1 MKHHQEPPLPPIPL
15 LVRYVASSF
24 TEEVAGNQPKH
35 SETNPRTH
43 TFTHTLIYPPLTH
56 RFFITCSFQFI
67 FPFISLTYSVYLRF
81 VLLFTHLHIHFLSE
95 NRNSTHLS
103 YAILLRKLN
112 NDVAYGF

>member
-35 SETNPRTH
+35 SEHQPTH
-43 TFTHTLIYPPLTH
+43 SHIHSHINLPPSYSSLFHHLLILIY
-56 RFFITCSFQFI
+56 FS
-67 FPFISLTYSVYLRF
+67 FISLTYSVYLRF